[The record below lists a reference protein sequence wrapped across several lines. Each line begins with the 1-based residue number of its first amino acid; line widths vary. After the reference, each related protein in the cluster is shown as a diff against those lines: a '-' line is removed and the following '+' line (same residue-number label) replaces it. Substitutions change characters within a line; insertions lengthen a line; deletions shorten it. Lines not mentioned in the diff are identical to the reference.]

1 MPWYSKVHWKEGLFL
16 RPHHLQQL
24 DRYHEYFVESR
35 VRAISPYPWGFSA
48 LEIDRD
54 LAQQGRFGLRRVAGV
69 FQDGTP
75 FDAPGNAPLPAPI
88 DVPDNA
94 SGLMLWLSMPIAS
107 PNSREVAEPNVES
120 ASRFL
125 GDVETFVDSTSA
137 TRIEESIDIAHP
149 RIGLD
154 VRKTPKPGFQ
164 SLAVAKILEVRDRAL
179 VFDETYVPPM
189 LLCSSHAIIDG
200 WTDKVLGWIENKV
213 GELARF
219 AADPSAGGG
228 LNNTDFMVLQL
239 LNREAPVLK
248 HMRRSRYVHPERLYV
263 ELMGFAGE
271 LATFGSQERLANDYP
286 PYDHDNLEETFDPV
300 LRDIQQYLA
309 AGFDR
314 RRRRLDIVMVR
325 PPNSF
330 VSPIRDRTMFRTA
343 NLILEVSARRPLTEI
358 QSQFPHL
365 FKVGPNTDMSDI
377 VHANLPGI
385 ALIHLPTPPPQIRV
399 IPDHV
404 YFMLDKNS
412 PLWPKFST
420 ASGIG
425 LHFTDDWPDLE
436 LELWAVFGDRR

>member
-1 MPWYSKVHWKEGLFL
+1 
-16 RPHHLQQL
+16 
-24 DRYHEYFVESR
+24 
-35 VRAISPYPWGFSA
+35 
-48 LEIDRD
+48 
-54 LAQQGRFGLRRVAGV
+54 
-69 FQDGTP
+69 
-75 FDAPGNAPLPAPI
+75 
-88 DVPDNA
+88 
-94 SGLMLWLSMPIAS
+94 
-107 PNSREVAEPNVES
+107 
-120 ASRFL
+120 
-125 GDVETFVDSTSA
+125 
-137 TRIEESIDIAHP
+137 
-149 RIGLD
+149 
-154 VRKTPKPGFQ
+154 
-164 SLAVAKILEVRDRAL
+164 
-179 VFDETYVPPM
+179 
-189 LLCSSHAIIDG
+189 
-200 WTDKVLGWIENKV
+200 
-213 GELARF
+213 
-219 AADPSAGGG
+219 
-228 LNNTDFMVLQL
+228 
-239 LNREAPVLK
+239 
-248 HMRRSRYVHPERLYV
+248 MRRSRYVHPERLYV